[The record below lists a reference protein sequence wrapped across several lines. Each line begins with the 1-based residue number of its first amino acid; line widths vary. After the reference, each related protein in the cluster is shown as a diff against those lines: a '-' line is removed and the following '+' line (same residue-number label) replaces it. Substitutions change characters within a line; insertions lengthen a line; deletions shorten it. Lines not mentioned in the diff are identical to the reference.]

1 MTINDQD
8 RYKKLKCNINR
19 EAPKTSA
26 LSSGKIDKYKYLA
39 RYEISPSDH
48 SQIIEQAK
56 LAYSLLEKA

>member
-8 RYKKLKCNINR
+8 RYTKLKCNINR
-19 EAPKTSA
+19 EAPKTA